1 METIGRRGGGAK
13 YKPYTWNILW
23 AGSQVWVAGSVQD
36 LFQRLVTGVPF
47 EEPLQTHLTGTSN
60 TELPSAKS
68 SIFQISIAPPLFSP
82 QDNPCTHSR
91 HSLLTKP
98 LCIPM
103 VTLILCWLIHEKF
116 KQISAT
122 SGVSCHLEW
131 ISDTL
136 GISNLFNKK
145 VDRIFRSQYK

>member
-13 YKPYTWNILW
+13 YKPYTINILW

-36 LFQRLVTGVPF
+36 LFQHLVTGVPF

-60 TELPSAKS
+60 MELPSAKS

-82 QDNPCTHSR
+82 QDNPCTHSH

-98 LCIPM
+98 LCMPM
-103 VTLILCWLIHEKF
+103 VTLILC
-116 KQISAT
+116 
-122 SGVSCHLEW
+122 
-131 ISDTL
+131 
-136 GISNLFNKK
+136 
-145 VDRIFRSQYK
+145 